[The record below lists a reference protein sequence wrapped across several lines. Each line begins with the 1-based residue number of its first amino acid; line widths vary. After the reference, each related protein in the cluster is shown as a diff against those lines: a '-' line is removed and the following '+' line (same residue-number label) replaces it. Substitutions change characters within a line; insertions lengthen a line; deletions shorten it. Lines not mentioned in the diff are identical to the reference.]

1 MARKGVDVREGRI
14 PDRRSSRQKQC
25 VDAKN
30 YLELPSSVQTC
41 VTQIRGGH
49 HEPVSFLRRERR
61 WLSGP
66 SRPQARFLRC
76 RRGGGPPVWGNF
88 PPGWCGGGLVA
99 GPRSCFFIW
108 EEVFWEKT
116 RNFIVRA

>member
-30 YLELPSSVQTC
+30 YFELPSNVQTC

-49 HEPVSFLRRERR
+49 HEPVSFLRSERR
-61 WLSGP
+61 WLSCP
-66 SRPQARFLRC
+66 SRPHARFLRC
-76 RRGGGPPVWGNF
+76 RRGGGPRVSGNF
-88 PPGWCGGGLVA
+88 FPGRCGGGRA
-99 GPRSCFFIW
+99 QEPPSC
-108 EEVFWEKT
+108 VF
-116 RNFIVRA
+116 